1 MSLSRRALL
10 AASLATPFAGPL
22 GAAEPVGLTIPLA
35 AEPGGL
41 IAGVSDQPATRLV
54 GSKIYQGLCRFSPAL
69 QPSPSLS
76 ASCEISHDGLTY
88 TFKLAPN
95 VIWHD
100 GEAFTAD
107 DVVFSLDRFHRKLS
121 PRVGPDLERMASVEA
136 PDALTVV
143 VKLTAPFEPFLLLL
157 DALSTPIVPK
167 HIHDRPGFALDPR
180 QFPPIGTGPFRHAE
194 WLRLVRFDGYV
205 GPKTALD
212 EIVFPIQPALDGRLA
227 VMQSGKPVLMVAGGA
242 DFIAIPRLHDT
253 PGLVVAGEATT
264 NQAMLAWFEVNH
276 HAKPLDDT
284 RVRQALAASI
294 DRAALLQDIWLG
306 FGQVA
311 TSPVASATRYHD
323 PAAKLPA
330 FDLRAASEQLD
341 AAGLRPDEQGLRA
354 RIRHL
359 VPPGEPWRSLAE
371 SLHTALGLVGV
382 ELVLEPVDD
391 VNDWTRRVAAGAYET
406 TAMVAEQRGDPAL
419 DIAQFYLA
427 NTAGYANPAVDALLA
442 QGGTPDVRR
451 AAFAQA
457 QKLLIDDMAQI
468 WLVEPTLPVARDHR
482 VTTPNGV
489 YGSFDDIILGS

>member
-1 MSLSRRALL
+1 MSLSRRTLL
-10 AASLATPFAGPL
+10 AASLAAPFAAPSR
-22 GAAEPVGLTIPLA
+22 AAEPARLTIPLA

-41 IAGVSDQPATRLV
+41 IAGLSDEPATRLV
-54 GSKIYQGLCRFSPAL
+54 GSKIYEGLCHFSPAL
-69 QPSPSLS
+69 QPLPSLS
-76 ASCEISHDGLTY
+76 ASCEISRDGLTY
-88 TFKLAPN
+88 TFKLVPN

-121 PRVGPDLERMASVEA
+121 PRVGPDLERMASVQA
-136 PDALTVV
+136 PDALTVI
-143 VKLTAPFEPFLLLL
+143 VKLTAPFEPFLLVL
-157 DALSTPIVPK
+157 DALSAPIVPK

-180 QFPPIGTGPFRHAE
+180 QFPPIGTGPFRHSE
-194 WLRLVRFDGYV
+194 WLRLVRFDGYI
-205 GPKTALD
+205 GPKPVLD
-212 EIVFPIQPALDGRLA
+212 EIVFPILPALDARLA
-227 VMQSGKPVLMVAGGA
+227 AMQSGKPVLMVAGGA

-253 PGLVVAGEATT
+253 PGLVVAGEATP
-264 NQAMLAWFEVNH
+264 NQAVLAWLEVNH
-276 HAKPLDDT
+276 HAKPLDDA
-284 RVRQALAASI
+284 RVRRALAAAI

-323 PAAKLPA
+323 PAARLPA
-330 FDLRAASEQLD
+330 FDPGAASAQLD
-341 AAGLRPDEQGLRA
+341 AAGLRPDDQGVRA
-354 RIRHL
+354 HIRHL
-359 VPPGEPWRSLAE
+359 VRPGEPWRSLAE
-371 SLHTALGLVGV
+371 SLHNALSLVGV

-391 VNDWTRRVAAGAYET
+391 MNDWTRRIAAGAYET
-406 TAMVAEQRGDPAL
+406 TAMMAEQRGDPAL
-419 DIAQFYLA
+419 DVAQFYLA

-442 QGGTPDVRR
+442 QGGTPDTRR

-489 YGSFDDIILGS
+489 YGSFDDITLGS